1 MFKHAINIFKIY
13 KTILSN
19 AYSINIF
26 EISSLYVT
34 IGAVMK
40 MILACSS
47 LKKSFQGIDL
57 LKDITFKIE
66 EHDKLAIIGVNGAG
80 KTTLLKILCNEES
93 YDSGDIFWSKETT
106 LGYLSQHNTLNQEL
120 SIYDALLDV
129 FKPLI
134 KKEKRIRELELMMA
148 QTQQLDSI
156 MKEYDQL
163 TYEFEKDGGY
173 TYQSQ
178 IKGVLKGLGFKE
190 ETWDMNIAILSGGQ
204 KTRIAL
210 GRLLLLKPKLL
221 LLDEPTNHLDVES
234 IEWLEGYLK
243 SYPHAIIMVSH
254 DRYFIDQIT
263 NHIIEIENG
272 KSTLYKCSYEEYA
285 LIKKHNREVEL
296 KHYIDNQK
304 EIKRMQE
311 SIDLLKSYNR
321 EKQVKR
327 AESKEKAL
335 DKMEKLDRPES
346 SPQAIQIQFQPLIES
361 GYDVLKV
368 KDLAMKFDKPLF
380 ENIQFDVKKQER
392 VALIGPN
399 GIGKT
404 TLFHIILGD
413 YAPLH
418 GKVKLGSKVMIGYY
432 DQEHTSLSF
441 HKTIFQEMRD
451 TYPQMNNTE
460 IRTACASFQF
470 KGEDVFKTIDM
481 LSGGERGRIV
491 LMKLLLSRSNF
502 LILDEPTNHLDIESK
517 EVLEDALMSF
527 QGTILFISHDRYFI
541 NKLATKVVE
550 MSAHGSHTYTGN
562 YSQYI
567 ENKSV
572 APIGKEKNIDYL
584 ESKKIQAQL
593 RKQQNELKK
602 IEQQISDLEKKIQ
615 EYNEMLHHEDIL
627 NDYQKYNDVI
637 KQLDEANRQLEDSLE
652 VWENLQSD

>member
-1 MFKHAINIFKIY
+1 
-13 KTILSN
+13 
-19 AYSINIF
+19 
-26 EISSLYVT
+26 
-34 IGAVMK
+34 

-80 KTTLLKILCNEES
+80 KTTLLKILCEEES
-93 YDSGDIFWSKETT
+93 YDSGDIFKSKESTI
-106 LGYLSQHNTLNQEL
+106 GYLSQHNTIDPQLTV
-120 SIYDALLDV
+120 YDALLNV
-129 FKPLI
+129 FQPLI
-134 KKEKRIRELELMMA
+134 KKEERLRVLEQLMTT
-148 QTQQLDSI
+148 TQDLDSI

-163 TYEFEKDGGY
+163 SYEFERDGGY

-178 IKGVLKGLGFKE
+178 IKGVLKGLGFEE
-190 ETWDMNIAILSGGQ
+190 ETWNMTMSILSGGQ

-210 GRLLLLKPKLL
+210 GRLLLLKPSLL

-234 IEWLEGYLK
+234 IEWLEAYLK

-254 DRYFIDQIT
+254 DRYFIDQVT
-263 NHIIEIENG
+263 NQIIEIENG
-272 KSTLYKCSYEEYA
+272 KSTLYKCSYQEYA
-285 LIKKHNREVEL
+285 IIKKHNREVDL

-335 DKMEKLDRPES
+335 EKMEKVERPDAL
-346 SPQAIQIQFQPLIES
+346 PQSMKIQFQPVVES

-368 KDLAMKFDKPLF
+368 KDLAMAFDQPLF
-380 ENIQFDVKKQER
+380 ENIHFEVKKQER

-404 TLFHIILGD
+404 TLFQILLGR
-413 YAPLH
+413 LSQKS
-418 GKVKLGSKVMIGYY
+418 GKIKLGSKVMIGYY

-441 HKTIFQEMRD
+441 NKTIFQEISD

-460 IRTACASFQF
+460 IRSACASFQF
-470 KGEDVFKTIDM
+470 KGDDAFKTIDV
-481 LSGGERGRIV
+481 LSGGERGRVV
-491 LMKLLLSRSNF
+491 LMKLLLSRCN
-502 LILDEPTNHLDIESK
+502 LLVLDEPTNHLDIESK

-541 NKLATKVVE
+541 NKLSTKVVE
-550 MSAHGSHTYTGN
+550 MTAHGSHTYSGN
-562 YSQYI
+562 YTTYLDHKN
-567 ENKSV
+567 EVKV
-572 APIGKEKNIDYL
+572 EKEKNTSYL
-584 ESKKIQAQL
+584 EQKKSQSET
-593 RKQQNELKK
+593 RKQQNQIKK
-602 IEQQISDLEKKIQ
+602 IEKQISELELKISQ
-615 EYNEMLHHEDIL
+615 YNESLHNEEIL
-627 NDYQKYNDVI
+627 NDYQKYNETI
-637 KQLDEANRQLEDSLE
+637 KCIDDSQYQLEQLLE
-652 VWENLQSD
+652 TWEELQS